1 MILLRDYA
9 NLTERELLTKW
20 WKNRVKVVVKDDH
33 GETLETDSYVLMV
46 NWYGLSIHRAYNKI
60 PYSIQEI
67 FQAKV
72 WNDKT
77 IQRPINWFL
86 QNQLMPLIDDPV
98 ETDRIKQMIYEW
110 QIKLNNFLHFF
121 GQGAEISALGYDI
134 LDVMDHPLMKSI
146 KERIHSLEITIDEG
160 EAEFKSLI
168 LEHED
173 FDSNTFALLART
185 GSVSVNQGFQT
196 VIIRGSVFDL
206 NNQILPNPVEA
217 SFADGLVNLAD
228 ALGESKA
235 AGKSLISNGRALE
248 DSEWFHRKLHIVT
261 SVVTDLHHQTDCGT
275 TFTVPIKVLSRD
287 MLSAMKGKY
296 IVEEGK
302 LVLLTDQ
309 TIKRYHKGDVLNMRS
324 VKGCLTHKPGEPC
337 GVCYGKMKASIP
349 YNVIMMKSANPG
361 MYSATAIAERIGQ
374 ALLSTKHFMR
384 HTQTIPFFV
393 KPTDADV
400 ISSDTNYIFLNK
412 EMCRKGTKV
421 ILDGLI
427 GSELS
432 DFRNLES
439 LDEINFDQLRTFPS
453 VAFEYETEDPMT
465 EGIAITQRNITTSVS
480 SRSARMSREF
490 IEYAISKGWEKDKK
504 LITVDLSDYRS
515 EDPLF
520 FLPYVH
526 EDLDQYRRQIE
537 GFVSFSN
544 RNNAWKQREITPEI
558 FGEVLGEM
566 WSLVNRKFA
575 GINIIH
581 SEIILYS
588 LLTRDPFNG
597 LYRIPRGDEPQYFS
611 AFTHCINNR
620 GIGTLAIYQKQNQ
633 ILESPETYDIK
644 ERQGGA
650 FECYLAPAVL

>member
-1 MILLRDYA
+1 M
-9 NLTERELLTKW
+9 
-20 WKNRVKVVVKDDH
+20 
-33 GETLETDSYVLMV
+33 
-46 NWYGLSIHRAYNKI
+46 
-60 PYSIQEI
+60 
-67 FQAKV
+67 
-72 WNDKT
+72 
-77 IQRPINWFL
+77 
-86 QNQLMPLIDDPV
+86 
-98 ETDRIKQMIYEW
+98 
-110 QIKLNNFLHFF
+110 
-121 GQGAEISALGYDI
+121 
-134 LDVMDHPLMKSI
+134 
-146 KERIHSLEITIDEG
+146 
-160 EAEFKSLI
+160 
-168 LEHED
+168 
-173 FDSNTFALLART
+173 
-185 GSVSVNQGFQT
+185 
-196 VIIRGSVFDL
+196 
-206 NNQILPNPVEA
+206 
-217 SFADGLVNLAD
+217 
-228 ALGESKA
+228 
-235 AGKSLISNGRALE
+235 
-248 DSEWFHRKLHIVT
+248 T
-261 SVVTDLHHQTDCGT
+261 SVVTDLQHQTDCGT

-324 VKGCLTHKPGEPC
+324 VKGCLTHTPGSPC

>member
-46 NWYGLSIHRAYNKI
+46 NWYGLSIHRAYNNI
-60 PYSIQEI
+60 PYSIQEV

-134 LDVMDHPLMKSI
+134 LDVMDHPSMKSI

-490 IEYAISKGWEKDKK
+490 IEYAIVKGWEKDKK

>member
-134 LDVMDHPLMKSI
+134 LDVMDHPSMKSI

-248 DSEWFHRKLHIVT
+248 DSEWFHR
-261 SVVTDLHHQTDCGT
+261 
-275 TFTVPIKVLSRD
+275 SR
-287 MLSAMKGKY
+287 
-296 IVEEGK
+296 
-302 LVLLTDQ
+302 
-309 TIKRYHKGDVLNMRS
+309 
-324 VKGCLTHKPGEPC
+324 
-337 GVCYGKMKASIP
+337 
-349 YNVIMMKSANPG
+349 
-361 MYSATAIAERIGQ
+361 
-374 ALLSTKHFMR
+374 
-384 HTQTIPFFV
+384 
-393 KPTDADV
+393 
-400 ISSDTNYIFLNK
+400 IS
-412 EMCRKGTKV
+412 
-421 ILDGLI
+421 
-427 GSELS
+427 
-432 DFRNLES
+432 
-439 LDEINFDQLRTFPS
+439 
-453 VAFEYETEDPMT
+453 
-465 EGIAITQRNITTSVS
+465 
-480 SRSARMSREF
+480 
-490 IEYAISKGWEKDKK
+490 
-504 LITVDLSDYRS
+504 
-515 EDPLF
+515 
-520 FLPYVH
+520 
-526 EDLDQYRRQIE
+526 
-537 GFVSFSN
+537 
-544 RNNAWKQREITPEI
+544 
-558 FGEVLGEM
+558 
-566 WSLVNRKFA
+566 
-575 GINIIH
+575 
-581 SEIILYS
+581 
-588 LLTRDPFNG
+588 
-597 LYRIPRGDEPQYFS
+597 
-611 AFTHCINNR
+611 
-620 GIGTLAIYQKQNQ
+620 
-633 ILESPETYDIK
+633 
-644 ERQGGA
+644 
-650 FECYLAPAVL
+650 

>member
-46 NWYGLSIHRAYNKI
+46 NWYGLSIHRAYNNI
-60 PYSIQEI
+60 PYSIQEV

-134 LDVMDHPLMKSI
+134 LDVMDHPSMKSI

-275 TFTVPIKVLSRD
+275 TFTVPIKILSRD